1 MAEINYDDIYN
12 QLMGYIDAI
21 TNNENVNKN
30 YVKNL
35 ILKLGRSID
44 FDTSLLSGEEVDDL
58 PF

>member
-1 MAEINYDDIYN
+1 MTEINYDDIFN

-30 YVKNL
+30 YVENL
-35 ILKLGRSID
+35 ISKLGRSVD
-44 FDTSLLSGEEVDDL
+44 LDTFLLTGEDVDDL